1 MKLNF
6 VISKGFWSSLLV
18 IWGIFSLNS
27 CSKDPI
33 GGADPVADFTFSPS
47 SGYKPLKVTFTN
59 LSENADSYSWDFGN
73 GNVSNDQNPTNVYYN
88 DGIYSVTLTAKSGSK
103 TNKITKTIT
112 VKLPPKSVS
121 ITSLKIKNFPETDEN
136 GENWDGSFQGSF
148 PDVYFALLNGSD
160 QIIYTLPTDQRLENL
175 RKADLP
181 VTFNNNTTNGFYT
194 FDNIDQGFSILLYD
208 YESLSSDQY
217 MGGVKTTT
225 TFSSRIG
232 SGNLP
237 NIINLSYGQYDFEVG
252 LKWNF

>member
-73 GNVSNDQNPTNVYYN
+73 GNVSNDQNPTNIYYN

-121 ITSLKIKNFPETDEN
+121 IVSVKVKNFPETDAN

-148 PDVYFALLNGSD
+148 PDVYFSIFDGKDDEVYSF
-160 QIIYTLPTDQRLENL
+160 PVDQRFENL
-175 RKADLP
+175 RRSDLP
-181 VTFNNNTTNGFYT
+181 VSFTTSATAGFYT
-194 FDNIDQGFSILLYD
+194 FDNINQGFSIVLYD
-208 YESLSSDQY
+208 YESLSSDQF
-217 MGGVKTTT
+217 MGGVLSNT
-225 TFSSRIG
+225 TFLERIA

-237 NIINLSYGQYDFEVG
+237 PTVNLSYGQYDFEVG